1 MMLAPPLVEDY
12 PMAWTTLD
20 YSRRKV
26 DWAGKV
32 LINRPDGGHRSFKDF
47 QEVLDWSEALDVIN
61 NFRSTHGYP
70 LHATTMTLRQRV
82 PKVDNRAVVVSRLKR
97 LVSIEAKLDRFS
109 WLKLSRMQ
117 DIGGCRAVVANVK
130 KVEELDD
137 LYASGRTSA
146 KLRRIDNYIENPKA
160 DGYRG
165 IHYVYGYE
173 ATSVKNEAYNGF
185 LIEVQLRSA
194 LQHIWATANETVS
207 MFTGQRLKAG
217 TGKDEWLRFF
227 ALMASSIAGRERRL
241 LVPGVPEDEDEL
253 RRELRALADELNVTF
268 MLRGWQMAMNI
279 MEEAPRHAK
288 VFLLIL
294 DTKESTLQAIPFT
307 AERVALASSQY
318 LEVEKKI
325 EKTPTIDAVLAKADS
340 IAALRKAY
348 PNYYADVDEFLK
360 AMNSALAVKAVTK

>member
-1 MMLAPPLVEDY
+1 
-12 PMAWTTLD
+12 MAWTTLD
-20 YSRRKV
+20 YSKRKV

-32 LINRPDGGHRSFKDF
+32 LSNRPSDRHRPFKGF
-47 QEVLDWSEALDVIN
+47 QEVLEWSEALQVIN

-82 PKVDNRAVVVSRLKR
+82 PKVDNRAVVASRLKR
-97 LVSIEAKLDRFS
+97 LVSIEAKLERFS

-130 KVEELDD
+130 KVEELHDM
-137 LYASGRTSA
+137 YASGRTSA
-146 KLRRIDNYIENPKA
+146 KLRRVDDYIVNPKA

-173 ATSVKNEAYNGF
+173 ATSSKNEAYNGF
-185 LIEVQLRSA
+185 SIEVQLRSA

-207 MFTGQRLKAG
+207 TFTGQRLKAG
-217 TGKDEWLRFF
+217 TGEDKWLRFF
-227 ALMASSIAGRERRL
+227 SLMASSLAGRERRP
-241 LVPGVPEDEDEL
+241 LVPGIPEDEDEL
-253 RRELRALADELNVTF
+253 RRELQALADELNVSL

-279 MEEAPRHAK
+279 MEDAPRHAK

-294 DTKESTLQAIPFT
+294 DTKKSTLQAMPFT

-318 LEVEKKI
+318 LEVEKEI

-340 IAALRKAY
+340 VAALRKAY
-348 PNYYADVDEFLK
+348 PNYYVDVDAFLK
-360 AMNSALAVKAVTK
+360 AMTSALAVKAVTR